1 LFACNNLS
9 FCQSFIKKPV
19 SSQGK
24 DHFLCDTIENSLNP
38 NFKINGM
45 KTRNLFSVAG
55 AAIVALLFT
64 ACEMDNLKPK
74 GEYGILPQRFKV
86 DIPNSLSNTNFKS
99 TSFKGTE
106 ADTVNGNIIYGH
118 LNTFIAVGEAAADIV
133 VAAIWSIHFY
143 DIGDVIFL
151 SFTSDEDKRVKNLEV
166 IKDVEFRNRTWEY
179 QLTITDAESEGNA
192 DGGIGMEIFWNNDP
206 IEGIALFKPYN
217 LNRKDNQDAPEAV
230 AGIEYSEKGTGE
242 YETFMIVEIAG
253 LPLKKAK
260 REPFAMETLKMFV
273 GKKGDCVDVYGN
285 SNHPNAQFNPNDD
298 EAVGFNWAFV
308 ASGNDSKDIA
318 VAEVGLPL
326 SRADLNTREEI
337 LVDNSIK
344 KVLTRELTNYVVS
357 EYAKFGLTLNPE
369 EVALLLAPYLQNAD
383 APGYFNAD
391 GFVQGGTAPNNEYEA
406 VESNIEGL
414 VPYNPLTIS
423 NLEISFK

>member
-1 LFACNNLS
+1 
-9 FCQSFIKKPV
+9 
-19 SSQGK
+19 
-24 DHFLCDTIENSLNP
+24 
-38 NFKINGM
+38 M
-45 KTRNLFSVAG
+45 KTRNLFSVAS

-64 ACEMDNLKPK
+64 TCEMDHLKPK
-74 GEYGILPQRFKV
+74 GEFGILPQRFKV
-86 DIPNSLSNTNFKS
+86 DIPNSLSNTNFKA

-106 ADTVNGNIIYGH
+106 ADTLNGNVIYGN

-133 VAAIWSIHFY
+133 VAAIWAIHFY
-143 DIGDVIFL
+143 DIEDVIYL

-166 IKDVEFRNRTWEY
+166 LKDVEFRNRTWEY
-179 QLTITDAESEGNA
+179 QLTITDADSEGST

-217 LNRKDNQDAPEAV
+217 LNRDDNGMGPDAIA
-230 AGIEYSEKGTGE
+230 AIEYSEKGTGD
-242 YETFMIVEIAG
+242 YETFMVVEIAG
-253 LPLKKAK
+253 LPIAEAK
-260 REPFAMETLKMFV
+260 HELFAIETLKMFV
-273 GKKGDCVDVYGN
+273 GKKGECVDVYGN
-285 SNHPNAQFNPNDD
+285 SNHPNMQFNPNDE

-318 VAEVGLPL
+318 IAEVGLPF
-326 SRADLNTREEI
+326 SRADISGREEI

-344 KVLTRELTNYVVS
+344 KVLTRELTNYIVS
-357 EYAKFGLTLNPE
+357 EYAKFGLTLDPE
-369 EVALLLAPYLQNAD
+369 EVAALLAPYLRNAD

-391 GFVQGGTAPNNEYEA
+391 GFVQGGTAPNNEYET